1 MGHGVHPCE
10 HACEPNSD
18 AATGHEPDMKRVPAA
33 AHSEDEEK
41 WSQPVPEAVTTETR
55 PVVSS
60 VRRRL
65 EPAAA
70 RASGACFSSVPPP
83 LEA

>member
-55 PVVSS
+55 VETG
-60 VRRRL
+60 RL
-65 EPAAA
+65 ECPAST
-70 RASGACFSSVPPP
+70 RASTSGACFSSVPPP